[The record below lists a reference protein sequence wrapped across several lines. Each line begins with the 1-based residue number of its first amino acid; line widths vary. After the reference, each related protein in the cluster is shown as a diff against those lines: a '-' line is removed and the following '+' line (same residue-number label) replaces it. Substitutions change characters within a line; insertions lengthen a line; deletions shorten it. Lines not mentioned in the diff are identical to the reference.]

1 MSQRENI
8 GHELIA
14 TDTVEYHLKSRRY
27 FMATKKKAG
36 ADEAEKGLR
45 LVVVGRGETRGRRP
59 HLLRLRESLYQEL
72 KEVADGQTYLLIEI
86 AMRRLIDDLKS
97 RPVNPVEIIQA
108 QDLDATQLDEHLL
121 DQFSSP
127 AAAASRRAPSRV
139 TKKDQA

>member
-1 MSQRENI
+1 
-8 GHELIA
+8 
-14 TDTVEYHLKSRRY
+14 
-27 FMATKKKAG
+27 MATKKKVS

-72 KEVADGQTYLLIEI
+72 KEVADGQTYLLVEI
-86 AMRRLIDDLKS
+86 ALRRLIDDLKS

-108 QDLDATQLDEHLL
+108 QELDASQEDERLL

-127 AAAASRRAPSRV
+127 AAAATRRGPSKV
-139 TKKDQA
+139 AKKE

>member
-1 MSQRENI
+1 MS
-8 GHELIA
+8 
-14 TDTVEYHLKSRRY
+14 
-27 FMATKKKAG
+27 TKKKTG
-36 ADEAEKGLR
+36 TDAEKGLR

-108 QDLDATQLDEHLL
+108 QDLDASQLDEHLL
-121 DQFSSP
+121 EQFSSP
-127 AAAASRRAPSRV
+127 AAAATRKGPSKV
-139 TKKDQA
+139 KK

>member
-1 MSQRENI
+1 MP
-8 GHELIA
+8 
-14 TDTVEYHLKSRRY
+14 
-27 FMATKKKAG
+27 TKKKTST
-36 ADEAEKGLR
+36 DTEKGLR

-108 QDLDATQLDEHLL
+108 QDLDASQLDEHLL
-121 DQFSSP
+121 EQFSSP
-127 AAAASRRAPSRV
+127 AATASRRGPSKV
-139 TKKDQA
+139 TKD